1 MTECSTLA
9 HATRKGAAHEPTHP
23 LTQTQIQT
31 HTTRTPQVTFASTI
45 PLACRCDFCLKVNRF
60 KEAIAGA
67 GNVCFFLFEGKY
79 GAVSMTAPFR
89 SLPLM
94 MHGVIS
100 IGDTSAY
107 NEEKR

>member
-1 MTECSTLA
+1 MNLPTLSPRPRSR
-9 HATRKGAAHEPTHP
+9 HTR
-23 LTQTQIQT
+23 LV
-31 HTTRTPQVTFASTI
+31 RRRYLTFASTI

-94 MHGVIS
+94 MHDVIS

-107 NEEKR
+107 NEETR